1 LAWRLGLGEREGE
14 GESWLRTPFKE
25 EHEGPLYITTHLNS
39 NDGRLKVAI
48 SQETKNPLGSRVSET
63 LFKKYLFAKRR
74 KVLLMPD
81 LLLRAWLSQPPV
93 PVADGRTKDHENY
106 ELNKIFLR
114 ALDYHDWAEE
124 GELLTGCVPAP
135 NRQTEGLTT
144 CVGWGSLAM
153 FYHVQYLHEQT
164 DVADKSRL
172 RLTDVEVPSTD
183 VASTDVAKT

>member
-25 EHEGPLYITTHLNS
+25 AHEEPLYTTTQLNS

-48 SQETKNPLGSRVSET
+48 SQETENPLGSRVSET
-63 LFKKYLFAKRR
+63 LFKEYLFEKPRE
-74 KVLLMPD
+74 V
-81 LLLRAWLSQPPV
+81 LLRAWLSQSPV

-153 FYHVQYLHEQT
+153 FYHVQHLHEQT
-164 DVADKSRL
+164 DVADKGRL